1 MSELSTHQSEAFT
14 EVRERLFRGE
24 RYTSLNGYAGT
35 GKTFLIG
42 RLVEELLGEDET
54 VCLCAP
60 THKAAQVAGEMIRS
74 DLRPRTLHALLGLR
88 LVPDL
93 NGGYE
98 LVPERDRDLPD
109 DATVIVD
116 EASMVGAAE
125 WAAIQEARGLVWLFV
140 GDPAQLPPVNEDPSP
155 ALQQPGPLL
164 EEVVRQEREN
174 PILSLA
180 TNLRNGAQDFASAFT
195 SGEGVAVTSRRQA
208 LLESAVRAFK
218 TDAFQDDPA
227 YARILAYRNRTVR
240 AYNRQVRTAL
250 FGDTA
255 PRFSPGEWLVARD
268 SWFVEGIPLLTN
280 SEEVRVVSTTQTKE
294 DDEDLGRWTVWQLA
308 IEGPEDVTPR
318 EITVLHESEEERYQE
333 RLARFRKEAKAGEQ
347 DWERYYRLREH
358 FASVDYAYASTIH
371 KAQGS
376 TYHTCFL
383 DVRDTHAAPERD
395 RQPLLYVAA
404 TRPARRLAVL
414 V

>member
-1 MSELSTHQSEAFT
+1 
-14 EVRERLFRGE
+14 
-24 RYTSLNGYAGT
+24 
-35 GKTFLIG
+35 
-42 RLVEELLGEDET
+42 
-54 VCLCAP
+54 
-60 THKAAQVAGEMIRS
+60 
-74 DLRPRTLHALLGLR
+74 
-88 LVPDL
+88 
-93 NGGYE
+93 
-98 LVPERDRDLPD
+98 
-109 DATVIVD
+109 
-116 EASMVGAAE
+116 
-125 WAAIQEARGLVWLFV
+125 
-140 GDPAQLPPVNEDPSP
+140 
-155 ALQQPGPLL
+155 
-164 EEVVRQEREN
+164 
-174 PILSLA
+174 LA
-180 TNLRNGAQDFASAFT
+180 TNLRNGARDFASAFT

-294 DDEDLGRWTVWQLA
+294 DDEDVGRWTVWQLA

>member
-1 MSELSTHQSEAFT
+1 MPELSDHQAKAYS
-14 EVRERLFRGE
+14 EVRERLFQGK
-24 RYTSLNGYAGT
+24 RYTSLNGFAGT
-35 GKTFLIG
+35 GKTFLVG
-42 RLVEELLGEDET
+42 RLVEELLGEDEE
-54 VCLCAP
+54 VYLCAP
-60 THKAAQVAGEMIRS
+60 THKAAQVAGEMIAA
-74 DLRPRTLHALLGLR
+74 DVRPQTLHALLGLR

-93 NGGYE
+93 EGGYE
-98 LVPERDRDLPD
+98 LVPERDRALPQY
-109 DATVIVD
+109 ATVIVD

-125 WAAIQEARGLVWLFV
+125 WAAIEETDELTWLFV

-164 EEVVRQEREN
+164 DEVVRQEQDN

-180 TNLRNGAQDFASAFT
+180 THLRNGASDFSSAFVE
-195 SGEGVAVTSRRQA
+195 GEGVAVTGRRQA
-208 LLESAVRAFK
+208 LLESAIRAFE
-218 TDAFQDDPA
+218 TETFQENPS

-240 AYNRQVRTAL
+240 AYNRQVREAL
-250 FGDTA
+250 FGEHA

-268 SWFVEGIPLLTN
+268 SWFIEGAPLLVN
-280 SEEVRVVSTTQTKE
+280 SEEVQVLATTERKE
-294 DDEDLGRWTVWQLA
+294 DDDDLGRWTVWQLEIA
-308 IEGPEDVTPR
+308 GPDDASPR
-318 EITVLHESEEERYQE
+318 EITVLHESERERYE
-333 RLARFRKEAKAGEQ
+333 RRLKKFRDEAREGER
-347 DWERYYRLREH
+347 DWELYYRLREH

-383 DVRDTHAAPERD
+383 DVRDTLVAPNRD

-404 TRPARRLAVL
+404 TRPASRLAVL